1 MIFLPWR
8 LRDVSVNEEGCDGI
22 AIYALKDL
30 IVISKLRTIVSK
42 EQIIKILKAA
52 W

>member
-8 LRDVSVNEEGCDGI
+8 LRDVSVNGEGCDGI
-22 AIYALKDL
+22 AVDALKDF
-30 IVISKLRTIVSK
+30 IITSKLRTIVSK